1 MTDENRPGH
10 TVHIGGNVSG
20 QVAVGNHNIQ
30 HAQRIQAPVSTAEL
44 TELLTALRAEIAELL
59 AGTGPDDPAA
69 GTLDGQA
76 DAKLDELAEALT
88 GDEVDLATVEHVQGW
103 FRRKLPRCVAAVNR
117 VILGPVVARLV
128 AEGGDQLAAE
138 FTRRLGG

>member
-1 MTDENRPGH
+1 MTDEKGPGH

-20 QVAVGNHNIQ
+20 QVAVGNHNVL

-59 AGTGPDDPAA
+59 AGTDAV
-69 GTLDGQA
+69 LDGRA

-117 VILGPVVARLV
+117 VVLGPVVARLV

-138 FTRRLGG
+138 FTRRVGG